1 MRVQV
6 NLNDNIVKQIDEYA
20 AAIGMNRS
28 QCCAYWIGQAVLSL
42 NKSLD
47 VLEQMGFD
55 MSEAIQARD
64 EQQSSSNSSKSSKS
78 KKNGN
83 R

>member
-6 NLNDNIVKQIDEYA
+6 NLNDNIVKRIDEYA
-20 AAIGMNRS
+20 AAIGLSRS

-42 NKSLD
+42 DKSID

-55 MSEAIQARD
+55 MSESFKARD
-64 EQQSSSNSSKSSKS
+64 EQMKGSK
-78 KKNGN
+78 
-83 R
+83 